1 MASPVEPSKDPSRCP
16 PPAVLIE
23 ETALENP
30 TPKPSQPTERCEIV
44 INLCFRSL
52 RLGVVC
58 STAVDN
64 PEPPR
69 YNKVSVIEEIRT
81 QGLCL
86 PIERYFDFFSFPF
99 ITEPASA
106 GVGIGTQHLNSFP
119 GSHWHFQVGSKRE
132 QQGTCPS
139 PYLEP
144 FSVGAQPR
152 RQQRVSDTAK
162 FPRPLAIPR
171 PQGSPLPGSR
181 EISTPSSSSLFFED
195 LESSLGRR
203 KVNINIYDSGKIP

>member
-58 STAVDN
+58 STAIDN
-64 PEPPR
+64 PEPPP

-86 PIERYFDFFSFPF
+86 PIERYFDFVFLPLHNGASKRWSGDRNSALELFSRV
-99 ITEPASA
+99 TLA
-106 GVGIGTQHLNSFP
+106 FP
-119 GSHWHFQVGSKRE
+119 GG
-132 QQGTCPS
+132 QQEGAAGDVSFSIPGTVLCWC
-139 PYLEP
+139 
-144 FSVGAQPR
+144 
-152 RQQRVSDTAK
+152 
-162 FPRPLAIPR
+162 
-171 PQGSPLPGSR
+171 
-181 EISTPSSSSLFFED
+181 STQTPAE
-195 LESSLGRR
+195 G
-203 KVNINIYDSGKIP
+203 V